1 MAFVVGYL
9 AAAVVVGSVYS
20 ANKAAKGGRAQRSL
34 SERMTRE
41 QLAFAK
47 EQQAKLDAQKKIYA
61 SMKFSNPYADV
72 ENVYEDLTVSTKMA
86 DYQASLFSQTRADI
100 LGGMRQT
107 AGASGIAALA
117 QTMANQGQLQT
128 QRISASIGQQEQ
140 TNQRMR
146 AQGASASDMARRGG
160 ETWLQSAEMDRQ
172 SALLGMS
179 AGSAAGAA
187 AGLQQAYS
195 NQMAAAS
202 ASYAAE
208 QAAWSNVSSSVVNA
222 ASMMAP
228 GGGATPKYNQY
239 TGELI
244 KQ

>member
-1 MAFVVGYL
+1 MSWYVAG
-9 AAAVVVGSVYS
+9 AVVVTGVYS
-20 ANKAAKGGRAQRSL
+20 AHKASKSGAKQRAL
-34 SERMTRE
+34 SERMTQE

-61 SMKFSNPYADV
+61 GMKFSNPYADV

-146 AQGASASDMARRGG
+146 AQGASAADMARRGG

-172 SALLGMS
+172 SSLLGMQ

-202 ASYAAE
+202 SSYAAE
-208 QAAWSNVSSSVVNA
+208 QAAWSSVANNFVTAVSA
-222 ASMMAP
+222 GAS
-228 GGGATPKYNQY
+228 GGAKPQYDQY
-239 TGELI
+239 TGKPL
-244 KQ
+244 K